1 MKVYDKKNVA
11 SSLQYKILIEA
22 LRKAFSSKI
31 SAPERVQ
38 HTIKNKNGS
47 DATLLLMPAWK
58 IGKHIGIK
66 IVSVFPENTIQ
77 NRSAVHANYFLMN
90 ANDGS
95 PIAVMDGSELTL
107 RRTACASALAADYLV
122 NKNANT
128 LLMIGTGNLAPHLI
142 KAHCVVRDYS
152 KILIWG
158 RNKEKAEKLAHSL
171 DIKGKEILVMNDL
184 KEALNVA
191 DVISCAT
198 LSERPL
204 IMGDWIKSGQHL
216 DLVGAFTPNMAEVDS
231 QTIAMSKVVVDTYE
245 GALSESGELITALKE
260 GHIKKKQSGASQRK
274 QKRLEQENLEK
285 LHSKHMLELSRL
297 KTEQLAKQTKLQQ
310 QKRVRYLKKQSGK
323 WSMRRWSTSK
333 LPSIGS

>member
-1 MKVYDKKNVA
+1 MKVYDKTNVA
-11 SSLQYKILIEA
+11 SSLKYELLIEA

-47 DATLLLMPAWK
+47 DATLLMMPAWK

-77 NRSAVHANYFLMN
+77 NMSAVHANYFLMD

-95 PIAVMDGSELTL
+95 PIAVLDGTELTL

-122 NKNANT
+122 NKNADT
-128 LLMIGTGNLAPHLI
+128 FLIVGTGNLAPHLI
-142 KAHCVVRDYS
+142 KAHCEVRDYS

-158 RNKEKAEKLAHSL
+158 RSRMKAEKMASSL
-171 DIKGKEILVMNDL
+171 DIMSKEIMVMNDL
-184 KEALNVA
+184 KEALNIA

-204 IMGDWIKSGQHL
+204 IISDWIKPGQHF
-216 DLVGAFTPNMAEVDS
+216 DLVGSFTPDMAEVDS

-260 GHIKKKQSGASQRK
+260 GHIKKKHILSDMKELVLGEKNIRNHSNDITLFKSVGTA
-274 QKRLEQENLEK
+274 LEDLAAAELVIEK
-285 LHSKHMLELSRL
+285 N
-297 KTEQLAKQTKLQQ
+297 
-310 QKRVRYLKKQSGK
+310 
-323 WSMRRWSTSK
+323 
-333 LPSIGS
+333 I

>member
-1 MKVYDKKNVA
+1 MKVYDKTNVA
-11 SSLQYKILIEA
+11 SSLQYELLIEA

-38 HTIKNKNGS
+38 HTIKSKNGS

-77 NRSAVHANYFLMN
+77 NMSAVHANYFLMD

-95 PIAVMDGSELTL
+95 PIAVLDGTELTL

-122 NKNANT
+122 NKNVDT
-128 LLMIGTGNLAPHLI
+128 FLIVGTGNLAPHLI
-142 KAHCVVRDYS
+142 KAHCEVRDYS

-158 RNKEKAEKLAHSL
+158 RSSVKAEKMASSL
-171 DIKGKEILVMNDL
+171 DIMGKEIMVMNDL
-184 KEALNVA
+184 KEALNIA

-204 IMGDWIKSGQHL
+204 IISDWIKPGQHF
-216 DLVGAFTPNMAEVDS
+216 DLVGAFTPDMAEVDS

-260 GHIKKKQSGASQRK
+260 GHIKKKHILSDMKELVLGDKNIRNHSNDITLFKSVGTA
-274 QKRLEQENLEK
+274 LEDLAAAELVIEK
-285 LHSKHMLELSRL
+285 N
-297 KTEQLAKQTKLQQ
+297 
-310 QKRVRYLKKQSGK
+310 
-323 WSMRRWSTSK
+323 
-333 LPSIGS
+333 I

>member
-11 SSLQYKILIEA
+11 SSLQYEILIEV
-22 LRKAFSSKI
+22 LRKAFTSKI

-38 HTIKNKNGS
+38 HTIEDKNGS
-47 DATLLLMPAWK
+47 DATLLMMPAWK

-77 NRSAVHANYFLMN
+77 NMTAVHANYFLMD

-95 PIAVMDGSELTL
+95 PIAVMDGTELTL

-122 NKNANT
+122 NKNADT
-128 LLMIGTGNLAPHLI
+128 LLIIGTGNLAPHLI
-142 KAHCVVRDYS
+142 KAHCEVRDYS

-158 RNKEKAEKLAHSL
+158 RNKVKAEKMARSL
-171 DIKGKEILVMNDL
+171 DIMDKEIMVMNDL
-184 KEALNVA
+184 KEALNIA

-198 LSERPL
+198 LSKRPL
-204 IMGDWIKSGQHL
+204 IVGDWIKPGQHF
-216 DLVGAFTPNMAEVDS
+216 DLVGAFTPEMAEVDS

-260 GHIKKKQSGASQRK
+260 GYIKNKHILSDLRELVLGEKNIRNHSNDITLFKSVGTA
-274 QKRLEQENLEK
+274 LEDLAAAELVIEK
-285 LHSKHMLELSRL
+285 NK
-297 KTEQLAKQTKLQQ
+297 
-310 QKRVRYLKKQSGK
+310 
-323 WSMRRWSTSK
+323 
-333 LPSIGS
+333 